1 MPRPKHDEETLRFA
15 KALGT
20 VLRVAR
26 KQKGIKAENLAYDI
40 GVSAQTVSGWET
52 GKFLPY
58 TPHLMA
64 TCNILGLRMSRVFA
78 AAEKAIWM
86 QDVMVA
92 SGKKTKERDDSERRE
107 EG

>member
-1 MPRPKHDEETLRFA
+1 MPRAKQDEESIRLA

-26 KQKGIKAENLAYDI
+26 KQKGIKAESLAYDVGI
-40 GVSAQTVSGWET
+40 SAQTLSNWET

-58 TPHLMA
+58 TPHLMSA
-64 TCNILGLRMSRVFA
+64 CGVLGLRISRVYA
-78 AAEKAIWM
+78 AAEKMLWM
-86 QDVMVA
+86 QDVLKA
-92 SGKKTKERDDSERRE
+92 SAKQARERDSDERRE

>member
-1 MPRPKHDEETLRFA
+1 VPRPKHDEEALRLA
-15 KALGT
+15 KAVGT

-26 KQKGIKAENLAYDI
+26 KQKGMKAENLAYDI
-40 GVSAQTVSGWET
+40 GVAAQTLSNWET

-64 TCNILGLRMSRVFA
+64 ACNILGLRMSKVYA
-78 AAEKAIWM
+78 AAEKMLWM
-86 QDVMVA
+86 QDVMKA
-92 SGKKTKERDDSERRE
+92 SAKQAKERAKSERGE

>member
-1 MPRPKHDEETLRFA
+1 MPRAKQDEESIRFA

-26 KQKGIKAENLAYDI
+26 KQKGIKAESLAYDI
-40 GVSAQTVSGWET
+40 GTSAQTLSNWET

-64 TCNILGLRMSRVFA
+64 ACKILGLRMSKVYA
-78 AAEKAIWM
+78 AAERMLWM
-86 QDVMVA
+86 QDVMQA
-92 SGKKTKERDDSERRE
+92 SAKQAKERADSERRE